1 MNITPVEQGFWSD
14 IYRNIMWSISKEILW
29 LLDGIFDIIDKIWRF
44 RFFDNEYVNKI
55 FEGAIIVA
63 CSWLILKVV
72 LELIMNY
79 IVKGEE
85 RSSPLSV
92 YKGVIIA
99 IVMMFLIPPL
109 FQFGHNVST
118 ALTDSVISVSGM
130 HSEAD
135 NEGTISKAIIRAVMY
150 EDRMEAD
157 KIDYFVDNWKY
168 VDNINATTGGFVG
181 IDDVYVYTP
190 NFILLVVISTITVF
204 LLVFVAI
211 QLSKRVL
218 EIALYKIIGPF
229 CCTSLTSNKSK
240 SFEIWIKST
249 MGVFLI
255 TVVQF
260 VCIGLMLNVF
270 GSAFDENGVMT
281 GIFLIIGA
289 LLFVIST
296 PTIISSLL
304 NQQSGMMTAFG
315 DMQSMMALGNG
326 ISSGLK
332 IAGTGI
338 SGALSA
344 GANIV
349 KGGAK
354 LTKGGISSISN
365 MLNKGSKLTDVQKDV
380 VKDTLDRHNPAKAY
394 QQVNDFL
401 NQNKGVDTKT
411 SGMSKTNSNQLMLP
425 HGMKYNPI
433 RNQYIN
439 NNSQDLQNRKW
450 Y

>member
-1 MNITPVEQGFWSD
+1 
-14 IYRNIMWSISKEILW
+14 MWSISKEILW

-92 YKGVIIA
+92 YKGVILA
-99 IVMMFLIPPL
+99 IVMMFLITPL

-118 ALTDSVISVSGM
+118 ALTDSVINVSGM

-135 NEGTISKAIIRAVMY
+135 NEGTISKAIIRAVIY

-168 VDNINATTGGFVG
+168 IDNINATTGGFVG

-315 DMQSMMALGNG
+315 DMQSMMALGSG

-344 GANIV
+344 GASIV

-401 NQNKGVDTKT
+401 NQNKGVDTKS
-411 SGMSKTNSNQLMLP
+411 SGMSNTNSNQLMLP

-433 RNQYIN
+433 RNQYTN

>member
-1 MNITPVEQGFWSD
+1 
-14 IYRNIMWSISKEILW
+14 MWSISKEILW
-29 LLDGIFDIIDKIWRF
+29 LLDGIFGIIDKIWRF
-44 RFFDNEYVNKI
+44 RFFDNEYVNKV

-72 LELIMNY
+72 LELVMNY
-79 IVKGEE
+79 IVKGDE

-92 YKGVIIA
+92 YKGVVLA
-99 IVMMFLIPPL
+99 IVMMFLITPL

-118 ALTDSVISVSGM
+118 ALTDSVINVSGM
-130 HSEAD
+130 YSEPD
-135 NEGTISKAIIRAVMY
+135 SEGTISKAIIRAVMY

-157 KIDYFVDNWKY
+157 KIDYFVDNWQY
-168 VDNINATTGGFVG
+168 IDDINITTGGFVG

-190 NFILLVVISTITVF
+190 NFILLVVLSTITVF

-260 VCIGLMLNVF
+260 ICIGLMLNVF

-315 DMQSMMALGNG
+315 DMQSMMALGSG

-332 IAGTGI
+332 IAGAGV

-344 GANIV
+344 GASII

-354 LTKGGISSISN
+354 LTKGGIDNISG
-365 MLNKGSKLTDVQKDV
+365 MLNKGSKLTEAQKDV
-380 VKDTLDRHNPAKAY
+380 VKDTLDRHNPSKAY

-401 NQNKGVDTKT
+401 NQNKGMDSKS
-411 SGMSKTNSNQLMLP
+411 SGTPNSNQLMLP
-425 HGMKYNPI
+425 YGMKYNPI

-439 NNSQDLQNRKW
+439 NNSQNIQNRKW